1 MAVTQVQNKNHLFDF
16 YLGLLDMSLTVE
28 NGFYLLK
35 TVSLYNACSSFKA
48 CFFPAGTP
56 AGETHLLYI
65 LLYFLYVVVFIV
77 FLLFASSNVSLSFCI
92 PILLGMIKGLMFS
105 SSRGVSVSSRALSFR
120 FVFLV
125 SLVRGLLGG
134 CSSACLAEP
143 SGCLAEPRGN

>member
-1 MAVTQVQNKNHLFDF
+1 
-16 YLGLLDMSLTVE
+16 MSLSIKKW
-28 NGFYLLK
+28 FYLLK

-56 AGETHLLYI
+56 ADETRLLYI

-77 FLLFASSNVSLSFCI
+77 FLLFASSHVSLSFCI

-120 FVFLV
+120 FVF
-125 SLVRGLLGG
+125 
-134 CSSACLAEP
+134 
-143 SGCLAEPRGN
+143 